1 MKDRSGV
8 AITKEG
14 DTVGHVLYN
23 FRLLLS
29 NFLKRECNKG
39 FMECLKF
46 PTLLYGRQAYIQRI
60 QKVIQLSLD
69 KGLLY
74 CTCMQSKFSS

>member
-14 DTVGHVLYN
+14 DTVAHVLYN

-46 PTLLYGRQAYIQRI
+46 PTFTDSMDVRLTFKEFKKLYN
-60 QKVIQLSLD
+60 
-69 KGLLY
+69 Y
-74 CTCMQSKFSS
+74 C